1 MKDLCKLVGI
11 SKQSLWKHQRR
22 LECNAN
28 ISSRMVSRM
37 TEIRKRHKRMGCRSM
52 YHAIQDDLPVGRDA
66 FEEIGFVNGFKL
78 KTKRSKVKTTWS
90 QRVEVFPNLIEGLTV
105 TGINQVWQSD
115 IFYQTVENV
124 AYYGVTIEDVYSRKL
139 LALHMSQ
146 SLGAAEN
153 IKALKKAFKARSGHD
168 LEGCILH
175 SDRGSQYISEV
186 HKELLK
192 SKGMKPS
199 MCKMPQENA
208 YVERIQGTIKN
219 QYLSEFVLTKA
230 NIRATALKVIKLY
243 NDEKPHRNLVMRT
256 PTAFE
261 NYVENLPTNQRP
273 KEVIFN
279 GYSDLS
285 TNQSVIN
292 KKKKVAK
299 KKK

>member
-1 MKDLCKLVGI
+1 MKDLYDFAGI
-11 SKQSLWKHQRR
+11 SKQGLWKHQRR
-22 LECNAN
+22 LESHSN
-28 ISSRMVSRM
+28 ISTRIVSRM
-37 TEIRKRHKRMGCRSM
+37 NEIRKRHKQMGCRSM
-52 YHAIQDDLPVGRDA
+52 YYAIKDELPVGRDA
-66 FEEIGFVNGFKL
+66 FEEIGFANGFKL

-115 IFYQTVENV
+115 IFYQTVGNE

-139 LALHMSQ
+139 LALHMSR
-146 SLGAAEN
+146 SLGAQEN
-153 IKALKKAFKARSGHD
+153 VKALKKAFKARADHKI
-168 LEGCILH
+168 EGCIMH

-186 HKELLK
+186 HKELLR

-219 QYLSEFVLTKA
+219 QYFDEFELTKA
-230 NIRATALKVIKLY
+230 NIARMTLQVIKSY
-243 NDEKPHRNLVMRT
+243 NEEKPHRSLNMKT
-256 PTAFE
+256 PTGFE
-261 NYVENLPTNQRP
+261 EYVELLDLKDRP

-285 TNQSVIN
+285 TKQEFLTKR
-292 KKKKVAK
+292 KK
-299 KKK
+299 